1 MRLIA
6 AATSSEPSCG
16 LPSRTGGRCTQEPD
30 AAGAALEWLRYAED
44 DLVLAAA
51 GLTRRRIFQ
60 PRQVCF
66 NAQQAAEKAI
76 KALLVA
82 DQITFK
88 FSHDLELLAGLLLS
102 TRVVSV
108 EVADLAS
115 LGQWAT
121 ATRYPGDDE
130 PTWAD
135 AVRAVEVADAVLTD
149 VRASLGSA

>member
-1 MRLIA
+1 
-6 AATSSEPSCG
+6 
-16 LPSRTGGRCTQEPD
+16 
-30 AAGAALEWLRYAED
+30 
-44 DLVLAAA
+44 
-51 GLTRRRIFQ
+51 
-60 PRQVCF
+60 
-66 NAQQAAEKAI
+66 
-76 KALLVA
+76 VA